1 MPACQSPLR
10 LSLARLWRRS
20 GRKKSFASLVRTRLD
35 PSAADSPSPFLFRIC
50 EKSHRFLFSISL
62 LGDIPSDT
70 AKEEVSEKGEEKVG
84 QGGWMAES
92 AVNYDLQNSTTP
104 LLPGERGR
112 QEPLILLGIFRRNER
127 VPSPPPP
134 QLPKPSLPHPEPV
147 MEEKKGA
154 ASSAEKRKG
163 GRGRKRSKSPR
174 KSPPL
179 PFRYSNPASNSR
191 LDLPEEFGGGEA
203 GCCAREMKDAKGTRK
218 RFFPSS
224 PPEVYYISESAGNR
238 IRQPLYMGFSIRVA
252 AAANFSVFVS
262 GARERSQPTTTLN
275 RVVLLL
281 GNILSVSGGALA
293 LQSGKEAPRRGSE
306 KTGGR

>member
-1 MPACQSPLR
+1 MTCKTL
-10 LSLARLWRRS
+10 LL
-20 GRKKSFASLVRTRLD
+20 
-35 PSAADSPSPFLFRIC
+35 
-50 EKSHRFLFSISL
+50 LFS
-62 LGDIPSDT
+62 LG
-70 AKEEVSEKGEEKVG
+70 SE
-84 QGGWMAES
+84 
-92 AVNYDLQNSTTP
+92 
-104 LLPGERGR
+104 GR

-127 VPSPPPP
+127 VPP
-134 QLPKPSLPHPEPV
+134 LPKPSLPHPEPV

-191 LDLPEEFGGGEA
+191 LDLPEEFGGEA
-203 GCCAREMKDAKGTRK
+203 GCGAREMKDAKGTRK

-262 GARERSQPTTTLN
+262 AARERSQPTTTLN

-281 GNILSVSGGALA
+281 GNILSASGGALA

-306 KTGGR
+306 KTGEGGGR